1 MVLLPT
7 LYTIPRGIHILA
19 SILIAIKLVN
29 YRLAFNKDVILYTF
43 GIVLL
48 SLFAVVNGI
57 IQGND
62 VIIALPMY
70 VMWPLVFLF
79 LINHKISKRDLQ
91 EYEYVIVFTSL
102 FGCIFI
108 TFGVINI
115 IIYGK
120 SYLFSEIY
128 PVEIGFVNGL
138 PKFGSQ
144 FLPVL
149 CFTIPFVFFSSLT
162 SNNIKRYLYNLC
174 FIFMLV
180 FALFSGRS
188 VFILVV
194 ILIMTISIIYFIKF
208 RKKRRKLLA
217 NILLFVTLISVPLF
231 SLKEESTKILSIF
244 VDKIMSNENEE
255 LNSGRRSEQF
265 NNIINRIQD
274 NPVIGFGINAPESL
288 NSNVF
293 SFELTYL
300 QLLLNFG
307 TLGFSLIVIFNLAF
321 LFLVIIHFKKCNN
334 LELITPWIIGYISYM
349 ICAATNP
356 ILLKFDRI
364 WLICIPIFLY
374 CHRKKLVY

>member
-194 ILIMTISIIYFIKF
+194 ILIMTISIIYFMSISCYVF
-208 RKKRRKLLA
+208 YNQRKRKY
-217 NILLFVTLISVPLF
+217 V
-231 SLKEESTKILSIF
+231 
-244 VDKIMSNENEE
+244 
-255 LNSGRRSEQF
+255 
-265 NNIINRIQD
+265 
-274 NPVIGFGINAPESL
+274 
-288 NSNVF
+288 
-293 SFELTYL
+293 
-300 QLLLNFG
+300 
-307 TLGFSLIVIFNLAF
+307 
-321 LFLVIIHFKKCNN
+321 
-334 LELITPWIIGYISYM
+334 W
-349 ICAATNP
+349 
-356 ILLKFDRI
+356 
-364 WLICIPIFLY
+364 
-374 CHRKKLVY
+374 